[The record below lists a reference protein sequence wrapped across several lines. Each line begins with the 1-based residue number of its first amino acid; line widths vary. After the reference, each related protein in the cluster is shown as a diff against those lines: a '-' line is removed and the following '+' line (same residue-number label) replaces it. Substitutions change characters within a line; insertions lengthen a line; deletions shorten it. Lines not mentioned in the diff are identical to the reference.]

1 MVSCTVPAL
10 TKTLALIDFLIANG
24 TKSDVIRV
32 FLGVRNQ
39 ILLPCA
45 AIKGACR
52 PPASRKQKSRVKKNK
67 NMVKLLI
74 FVTFLAQVS
83 VADNRR

>member
-52 PPASRKQKSRVKKNK
+52 PPASRKQKKSSKEEQKYGETSHFCD
-67 NMVKLLI
+67 I
-74 FVTFLAQVS
+74 FGTGLCG
-83 VADNRR
+83 R